1 MGSIRVG
8 TSGWIYPSWRG
19 RFYPPETPQRAWL
32 GYIAERVDGLELNG
46 TFYSLKRPSDYR
58 AWAQAVKPDF
68 EFAVK
73 GGRYI
78 THLKQLKDVETA
90 LANFFASGVLALGER
105 MGPLLWQLPSRTR
118 LNAERLAAFVSA
130 LPQSTAAAAEL
141 AGKHDDK
148 VVEPL
153 TTTDADRPLRHAL
166 EVRNETFRHPDVLD
180 LLRHHGV
187 ALVMSHSAGT
197 FPYFE
202 ELTSDLVYVRLHG
215 SQELYVGSY
224 GEAEMDAWA
233 AKITRWARRHDV
245 RVYFDN
251 DTDAVAPHD
260 AMRLRRRLG
269 LEPEASVQRQLSR

>member
-8 TSGWIYPSWRG
+8 TSGWIYPLWRG
-19 RFYPPETPQRAWL
+19 RFYPKDLPQRAWL
-32 GYIAERVDGLELNG
+32 SYLAERVDGVELNG
-46 TFYSLKRPSDYR
+46 TFYSLKRPADYR
-58 AWAQAVKPDF
+58 RWADQVPPDF

-78 THLKQLKDVETA
+78 THLKQLNDIETA

-105 MGPLLWQLPSRTR
+105 LGPVLWQLPSRTR
-118 LNAERLAAFVSA
+118 LNAGRLAAFLAA
-130 LPQSTAAAAEL
+130 LPQSTVAAAEL
-141 AGKHDDK
+141 AEQHDEK
-148 VVEPL
+148 VADPL
-153 TTTDADRPLRHAL
+153 TTADADRPLRHAL
-166 EVRNETFRHPDVLD
+166 EVRNETFRDRAVLD

-215 SQELYVGSY
+215 SRALYGGSY
-224 GEAEMDAWA
+224 SDAELAGWA
-233 AKITRWARRHDV
+233 GKIETWATTHDV

-251 DTDAVAPHD
+251 DTDAEAPGD
-260 AMRLRRRLG
+260 AVRLRR
-269 LEPEASVQRQLSR
+269 QLSLDANRAV

>member
-19 RFYPPETPQRAWL
+19 RFYPKDVPQRQWL
-32 GYIAERVDGLELNG
+32 GHLAERLDGLELNG
-46 TFYSLKRPSDYR
+46 TFYSLKRPGDYR
-58 AWAQAVKPDF
+58 VWAGQVPTDF

-78 THLKQLKDVETA
+78 THLKQLNDVETA
-90 LANFFASGVLALGER
+90 LANFFASGVLALGDR
-105 MGPLLWQLPSRTR
+105 LGPVLWQLPSRTR
-118 LNAERLAAFVSA
+118 LNRDRLKAFLSL
-130 LPQSTAAAAEL
+130 LPQSTSAAAEL
-141 AGKHDDK
+141 AGNHDEN

-153 TTTDADRPLRHAL
+153 TTAEADRPIRHAL

-180 LLRHHGV
+180 LLRNHGV

-202 ELTSDLVYVRLHG
+202 ELTSDLVYIRLHG
-215 SQELYVGSY
+215 SQQLYVGSY
-224 GEAEMDAWA
+224 SDAELEAWA
-233 AKITRWARRHDV
+233 AKVTRWARNHDV

-251 DTDAVAPHD
+251 DTDAVAPRD
-260 AMRLRRRLG
+260 AIRLCQRLG
-269 LEPEASVQRQLSR
+269 LEARRAV

>member
-19 RFYPPETPQRAWL
+19 RFYPADIPQRAWL
-32 GYIAERVDGLELNG
+32 GYLAERIDGLELNG

-90 LANFFASGVLALGER
+90 LANFFASGVLALGEH

-118 LNAERLAAFVSA
+118 LNVERLAAFLSA

-148 VVEPL
+148 VVDPL
-153 TTTDADRPLRHAL
+153 TTVDADRRIRHAL

-180 LLRHHGV
+180 LLRVHGV

-202 ELTSDLVYVRLHG
+202 EVTSDLVYVRLHG
-215 SQELYVGSY
+215 SEKLYVGSY
-224 GEAEMDAWA
+224 DDAQLKEWA
-233 AKITRWARRHDV
+233 DKVTRWARDHDV

-260 AMRLRRRLG
+260 AVRLRSALFG
-269 LEPEASVQRQLSR
+269 

>member
-1 MGSIRVG
+1 M
-8 TSGWIYPSWRG
+8 
-19 RFYPPETPQRAWL
+19 
-32 GYIAERVDGLELNG
+32 
-46 TFYSLKRPSDYR
+46 
-58 AWAQAVKPDF
+58 KPGF

-105 MGPLLWQLPSRTR
+105 MGPVLWQLPSRTR
-118 LNAERLAAFVSA
+118 LNVERLGAFVSA

-148 VVEPL
+148 VAEPL
-153 TTTDADRPLRHAL
+153 TTTHADRPLRHAL
-166 EVRNETFRHPDVLD
+166 EVRNETFRNPDVFD
-180 LLRHHGV
+180 LLRDHGV

-202 ELTSDLVYVRLHG
+202 ELTSDLVYIRLHG
-215 SQELYVGSY
+215 SEKLYVGSY
-224 GEAEMDAWA
+224 DDAELTEWA
-233 AKITRWARRHDV
+233 DKVTRWARNHDV

-260 AMRLRRRLG
+260 AMRLRSALFG
-269 LEPEASVQRQLSR
+269 